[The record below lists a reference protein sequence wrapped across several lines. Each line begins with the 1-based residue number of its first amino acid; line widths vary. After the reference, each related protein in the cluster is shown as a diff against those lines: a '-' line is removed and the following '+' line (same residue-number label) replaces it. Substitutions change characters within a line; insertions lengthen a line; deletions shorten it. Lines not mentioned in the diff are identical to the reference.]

1 MESTVTTG
9 KEKRKSEIQLTKDDA
24 EDVEVRFILSIAY
37 GLFWYTTD
45 VFFITGWNGGR
56 VSKGR

>member
-37 GLFWYTTD
+37 GLFLVYY
-45 VFFITGWNGGR
+45 
-56 VSKGR
+56 